1 MSGSA
6 RKEPTDHGVAADH
19 VESVMRAARVLLSVV
34 AQSVAEVEDIVTS
47 PQLRVL
53 VLISSRGPQNPG
65 AIAADLDVHPSNATR
80 TCERLVNAG
89 LIERSEDPRDRRY
102 LQLTL
107 SPRGEELVTQVMDHR
122 RAAIAKVVRRLPA
135 ATRKN
140 LAEALN
146 AFAEAAGDSGTD
158 DGRFALPSE
167 D

>member
-1 MSGSA
+1 
-6 RKEPTDHGVAADH
+6 VAADH

>member
-1 MSGSA
+1 
-6 RKEPTDHGVAADH
+6 
-19 VESVMRAARVLLSVV
+19 MRAARVLLSVV